1 MRIASFQRFPIFDD
15 AEKAA
20 GVILRDLTW
29 ADSHGADLAIFPE
42 CYLQGH
48 SYDRSINE
56 RRALCVDDPA
66 LRQLLGTLRSIRTA
80 VIVGF
85 VERRGDLVYN
95 SAMLIESGAVA
106 GVYAKAKPLE
116 DGCTPGDAFPVWRRA
131 GRGFGINICSDFRDP
146 AFSDAIVA
154 NGASVVCA
162 PLNMMIRAHKVDQW
176 REPAIESL
184 RACAVRT
191 GSWVISS
198 DVVGDRGDG
207 WMSCGCTLA
216 VGPDGVIASKAPEW
230 QEGAILLDIPPSFD
244 ARRA

>member
-48 SYDRSINE
+48 SYDRAINE

-66 LRQLLGTLRSIRTA
+66 LQKLLEPLRSIRTA
-80 VIVGF
+80 AIVGF

-95 SAMLIESGAVA
+95 SAMLIENGTVA
-106 GVYAKAKPLE
+106 GVYAKANPLE
-116 DGCTPGDAFPVWRRA
+116 DGCTPGDAFPVWQRA

-216 VGPDGVIASKAPEW
+216 VGPDGVIASKVPEW
-230 QEGAILLDIPPSFD
+230 EEGAILLDID
-244 ARRA
+244 